1 MPAVPLEQAL
11 REGARQDPDRAAITD
26 AGRTFSRGDVDAL
39 VDVAGARL
47 ARADVGYG
55 DLVAVSGANSAEL
68 LMTFFGIWRLGAVPV
83 PLHPRKGRDELL
95 ALVRTSGARVAVGF
109 PAGYAEHW
117 PDTEGLEFDDLFRAS
132 GFESLPPAPV
142 SPRLRIGSSGGSTG
156 PSKLISV
163 DVPAIVNPAHPWHY
177 GLRADGTHVVP
188 LALCDGT
195 GFVASTVALAIG
207 CHQILMRDFDAEQM
221 LRLMAE
227 HRADWLAATQP
238 VLVALAKLPERVHQQ
253 YDLSALRCVT
263 QYSGGIADWAK
274 RALIDWLGPE
284 RVAESYGA
292 TDSRGSTWISGEE
305 WLQHPGSVGRAADGC
320 EIAIF
325 DADGNRLAAGQ
336 IGLVYLRDLT
346 GRRNFQY
353 LNAETEAIEGGW
365 ENFGDMGW
373 LDEDGYLYLADRAK
387 DMIRGADGLIAPL
400 PIEGAIEL
408 HPAVRSAVVIG
419 LPSGDGERVHAIV
432 DTAGEQV
439 DEADLRRMLAEW
451 FPDVRVPD
459 TWEWTD
465 APLRDL
471 AGKAQRLRLR
481 AARYLSSQPEPAG

>member
-1 MPAVPLEQAL
+1 MPAVSLEQAL
-11 REGARQDPDRAAITD
+11 RDGARKDPDRPAITD

-39 VDVAGARL
+39 VDLAAHRLAGAGV
-47 ARADVGYG
+47 AYG
-55 DLVAVSGANSAEL
+55 DLVAVSGENSAEL
-68 LMTFFGIWRLGAVPV
+68 LMSFFAIWRLGAVPV
-83 PLHPRKGRDELL
+83 PLHPRKGRDELVQ
-95 ALVRTSGARVAVGF
+95 LVRASGAGVALGF
-109 PAGYAEHW
+109 PANHVEQW
-117 PDTEGLEFDDLFRAS
+117 PGVTAIGLDELFRA
-132 GFESLPPAPV
+132 GTFVAPLPRAPV

-207 CHQILMRDFDAEQM
+207 CHQVLMREFDAEEL

-238 VLVALAKLPERVHQQ
+238 VLVALVKLPEQARARH
-253 YDLSALRCVT
+253 DLSALRCVT
-263 QYSGGIADWAK
+263 QYSGGIAEWAK

-292 TDSRGSTWISGEE
+292 TDSRGSTWINGAE
-305 WLQHPGSVGRAADGC
+305 WLEHPGSVGRAADGC

-325 DADGNRLAAGQ
+325 DAAGNRLAPGEV
-336 IGLVYLRDLT
+336 GLVYLRDLT
-346 GRRNFQY
+346 GRRNFHY

-365 ENFGDMGW
+365 ENFGDMGS
-373 LDEDGYLYLADRAK
+373 LDEDGYLYLVDRAK
-387 DMIRGADGLIAPL
+387 DMIRGTDGLIAPL

-419 LPSGDGERVHAIV
+419 LPAGDAERVHAIV
-432 DTAGEQV
+432 DTAGRDISE
-439 DEADLRRMLAEW
+439 DDLQRMLAEW
-451 FPDVRVPD
+451 FPTVRVPD
-459 TWEWTD
+459 TWEWADT
-465 APLRDL
+465 PLRDL

-481 AARYLSSQPEPAG
+481 AGRTGR